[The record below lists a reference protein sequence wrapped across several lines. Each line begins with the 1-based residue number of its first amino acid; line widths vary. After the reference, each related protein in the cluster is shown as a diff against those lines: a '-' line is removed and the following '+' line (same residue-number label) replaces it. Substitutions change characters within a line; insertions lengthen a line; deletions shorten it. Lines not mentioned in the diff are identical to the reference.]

1 MERYNIVYNLMFKQ
15 TKTYSNSKIM
25 QLQEQK
31 ANSEHMPQSAVE
43 DLPPAESGALPEP
56 GTGAG
61 HRPLPAVA

>member
-1 MERYNIVYNLMFKQ
+1 
-15 TKTYSNSKIM
+15 M

-31 ANSEHMPQSAVE
+31 ANGQYMPQSADE
-43 DLPPAESGALPEP
+43 DWPPAESGALPEP

>member
-1 MERYNIVYNLMFKQ
+1 MRELPKR
-15 TKTYSNSKIM
+15 YSNSKIM

-31 ANSEHMPQSAVE
+31 AKGDYMSQSA
-43 DLPPAESGALPEP
+43 DKNLPPAESGARPGP